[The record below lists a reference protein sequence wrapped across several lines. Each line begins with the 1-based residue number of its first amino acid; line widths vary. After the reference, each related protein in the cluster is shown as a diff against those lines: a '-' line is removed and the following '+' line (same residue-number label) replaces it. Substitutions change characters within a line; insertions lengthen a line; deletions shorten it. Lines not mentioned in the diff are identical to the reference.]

1 MKTHTV
7 KKYSVS
13 DKQPGAALKAATG
26 GKAAKPG
33 ASHTVDTKF
42 NCGHGGSASDS
53 KRKGYSGL
61 DWGGAGAASGY
72 TRCRPC
78 FVVRFYVPVY

>member
-13 DKQPGAALKAATG
+13 DKAPAAALKAATG

-33 ASHTVDTKF
+33 ACHEIDVKWT
-42 NCGHGGSASDS
+42 GGGGGSASAG
-53 KRKGYSGL
+53 KRKGY
-61 DWGGAGAASGY
+61 
-72 TRCRPC
+72 
-78 FVVRFYVPVY
+78 